1 MLSRSIATAARMV
14 PATRALRPRS
24 HPLVMLPSMMQTV
37 RTYADSVIKV
47 PQMAESI
54 SEGTLKQFSKSIGDY
69 VEQDEEIA
77 TIETDKIDVA
87 VNATESGTIKEF
99 LVAEEDT
106 VTVGQD
112 LVRIELGGAPSG
124 DKTEAPKEESK
135 EQLQTPE
142 SESKSESKPEP
153 KQESAPQPSKES
165 APAPSKPEP
174 PRQAEKKDS
183 KPQSTAS
190 SGPSMGNRE
199 ERRVK
204 MNRMRLRIAERLKQS
219 QNTAASLTTF
229 NEVDMSNIMEFR
241 KLYKEDVLKKTG
253 VKLGFMSAF
262 SRACVL
268 AMRDLPA
275 VNASIEGPNGGDTIV
290 YRDYVDISV
299 AVATEKG
306 LVTPVVRNVESMDM
320 IGIEQ
325 SIADMGKKAR
335 DNKLTIE
342 DMAGGTF
349 TISNGGVFGSLMG
362 TPIINLPQSAVL
374 GLHAI
379 KERPVAVNGKIEIRP
394 MMYLALTYDH
404 RLLDGREAVQFL
416 VKVKEYIEDPRRML
430 LLVCRCMS
438 CHAGIKSNEI
448 MSVPVS
454 ALFVID
460 IQKDLASDD
469 KTEIPHAERIRDA
482 GEQILKVARG
492 IAADPK
498 PIIVFVQHEESPESG
513 PLVKGSKPW
522 ELVFENDPNNTRELL
537 VSKNQRDTFK
547 SNPDLAGLLRSKGI
561 QHIVA
566 FGIQSECCVLE
577 TCKGALKAGFR
588 VTLLQGAHSTYDTK
602 NKEAVQIEEDIE
614 SQLMALGASVTPWQT
629 AIGQW
634 ANTGVLG

>member
-1 MLSRSIATAARMV
+1 MFSRSIATAARMV
-14 PATRALRPRS
+14 PATRALRPCS

-87 VNATESGTIKEF
+87 VNATEAGTIKEF
-99 LVAEEDT
+99 LVGEEDT

-124 DKTEAPKEESK
+124 GKKDAPKEESK
-135 EQLQTPE
+135 EQPQKSE
-142 SESKSESKPEP
+142 SESKPESKPEP
-153 KQESAPQPSKES
+153 KQES

-174 PRQAEKKDS
+174 PRQPEKKDTKS
-183 KPQSTAS
+183 QSAAS

-325 SIADMGKKAR
+325 SIAEMGKKAR

-430 LLVCRCMS
+430 LM
-438 CHAGIKSNEI
+438 
-448 MSVPVS
+448 
-454 ALFVID
+454 
-460 IQKDLASDD
+460 
-469 KTEIPHAERIRDA
+469 
-482 GEQILKVARG
+482 
-492 IAADPK
+492 
-498 PIIVFVQHEESPESG
+498 
-513 PLVKGSKPW
+513 
-522 ELVFENDPNNTRELL
+522 
-537 VSKNQRDTFK
+537 
-547 SNPDLAGLLRSKGI
+547 
-561 QHIVA
+561 
-566 FGIQSECCVLE
+566 
-577 TCKGALKAGFR
+577 
-588 VTLLQGAHSTYDTK
+588 
-602 NKEAVQIEEDIE
+602 
-614 SQLMALGASVTPWQT
+614 
-629 AIGQW
+629 
-634 ANTGVLG
+634 